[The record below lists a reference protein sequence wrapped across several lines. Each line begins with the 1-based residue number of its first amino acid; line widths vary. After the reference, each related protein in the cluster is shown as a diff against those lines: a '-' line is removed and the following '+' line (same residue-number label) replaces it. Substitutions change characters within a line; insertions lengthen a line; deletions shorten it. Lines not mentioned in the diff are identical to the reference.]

1 MELFPFLSPEGL
13 IIVTTERKKRKS
25 PDANLT
31 SKILSKVSK
40 EKKIRVWFLSFQK
53 LEGRNNVTI

>member
-40 EKKIRVWFLSFQK
+40 EKKFAFGFFHSKNLMGEVM
-53 LEGRNNVTI
+53 